1 MADATTVVVATNN
14 PGKLPEIKA
23 ILGALPAM
31 RGMGFLALGELGD
44 FDDPVEDGDTFEE
57 NALIKA
63 RAALDATGLSMAI
76 ADDSGIV
83 VDALGGAPG
92 VLSARWAGTHG
103 DDLANS
109 RKLLSEMD
117 GIPDGL
123 RTAHF
128 HTCVV
133 LVTRAGD
140 DEDVIVGNGDCEG
153 TIAHDMRGSNGFG
166 YDPLFE
172 PAMTPG
178 RRMAELTPDE
188 KNAISH
194 RRRALE
200 DLAGKL

>member
-1 MADATTVVVATNN
+1 MANATTVVVATNN
-14 PGKLPEIKA
+14 PGKIPEIKA
-23 ILGALPAM
+23 ILGDLPAM
-31 RGMGFLALGELGD
+31 RGMSFLALGELGD
-44 FDDPVEDGDTFEE
+44 FDDPVESGDTFEE

-83 VDALGGAPG
+83 ADALGGAPG
-92 VLSARWAGTHG
+92 VLSARWAGAHG

-117 GIPDGL
+117 GIPDGQ
-123 RTAHF
+123 RTARF

-133 LVTRAGD
+133 LVARDGD
-140 DEDVIVGNGDCEG
+140 DEEVIVGNGTCEG

-172 PAMTPG
+172 PTDVPG